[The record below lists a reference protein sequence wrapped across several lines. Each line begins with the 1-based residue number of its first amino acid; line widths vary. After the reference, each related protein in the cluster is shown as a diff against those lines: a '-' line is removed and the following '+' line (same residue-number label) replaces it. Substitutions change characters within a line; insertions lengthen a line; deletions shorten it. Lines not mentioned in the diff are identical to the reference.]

1 MILIL
6 FHCFGGLQVLCAS
19 QAITRQERPK
29 GRGGWGERKRKEWG
43 GAILYLIKIHDT
55 GFEVYMHHEQRK
67 IRQNTTLTIVL
78 MLATVVSP
86 RYPPSRSTEAVT

>member
-1 MILIL
+1 MG
-6 FHCFGGLQVLCAS
+6 FKFSVHH
-19 QAITRQERPK
+19 RQLLGKNGQRE
-29 GRGGWGERKRKEWG
+29 GVGGERIRRKEWG